1 MLLTLSISF
10 LNWNLDWSHPDPD
23 PRQVPVVQAAAVSTV
38 GAVSYFVHF
47 GSLVQSRASPRRLH
61 ALVLQL
67 EEEYASVRLWTY
79 GAGWCCR
86 MGAPL
91 PGLQ

>member
-1 MLLTLSISF
+1 M
-10 LNWNLDWSHPDPD
+10 
-23 PRQVPVVQAAAVSTV
+23 
-38 GAVSYFVHF
+38 GAVSYSVHF
-47 GSLVQSRASPRRLH
+47 GFLVRSRASPRRLH

-67 EEEYASVRLWTY
+67 EEEYANVRLWAY

>member
-10 LNWNLDWSHPDPD
+10 LNWNLHCSHLDPD
-23 PRQVPVVQAAAVSTV
+23 PRQVPVVQAAAAWTV
-38 GAVSYFVHF
+38 GAVLYFVHF
-47 GSLVQSRASPRRLH
+47 GSLVQSRASRRRLH

-67 EEEYASVRLWTY
+67 GEEYASVRLWAY

-91 PGLQ
+91 PELQ